1 MTARRALGALAL
13 VFALAHIP
21 SLATS
26 SLADI
31 DSVNFALGVR
41 AFDVAQ
47 HRPHP
52 PGYPVYIALGKVAKG
67 VVGAVAH
74 PFDPPFGLAQG
85 RRSESFLEATALASL
100 SLLAGLVAI
109 GFLYRVFVAL
119 NPRGDAASLTWTN
132 LDVGA
137 FAATAITVSCPLYWY
152 LAVRPISD
160 LPGLAFGLA
169 AQACLLLAFRQ
180 QAPGPD
186 NDRRLSPA
194 ATAASGRLI
203 VVGALLAAF
212 SIGVRSQTLW
222 FTAPLL
228 VLVLFDRVGRGV
240 AGALIGGGFA
250 FLLGGLAWGIPLI
263 VASGGW
269 GAYLAALGA
278 QAGEDFGA
286 GAMLYLYFT
295 PRAFATAIL
304 RTFVDPWDSKILAV
318 VVLTLAAAGVVQ
330 LLWRDRRALVAIGV
344 LSVPY
349 AVFHLAF
356 HDTFF
361 VRYALPIV
369 PAIAFLVVR
378 GATLLSE
385 RAVPVVA
392 ALLSIAAVAV
402 ATPVLA
408 SYGNQPSP
416 TVRVVDA
423 MRASARTAQPGA
435 LAMHHVFR
443 RPLEAE
449 EVPVRLQPPSPAG
462 LEWTELGKYW
472 RDGRTEPAWFL
483 ADLER
488 TDLALIDPQSL
499 RDATEFRWPLVARP
513 AFGGM
518 RPSGVKWYR
527 MPAPGWFAE
536 EGWSLTPETA
546 GVARSMGKGP
556 DIGPIVAWVRR
567 RPGAARVLVGGR
579 NHADPGGPS
588 VHFVLAIDDVPL
600 LRWDAAPGFFL
611 HVVDIPEGRLAGE
624 GALARLTI
632 QSSSVSG
639 DTDIRPSVE
648 QFDLQDPQTLM
659 WGYDSGW
666 HAAEYTPSQGLWRWT
681 SERAML
687 RIVGPAEPVRLSFTV
702 DAPTKY
708 FGAPA
713 RVRVLAGLREIA
725 TVEVANTQ
733 EVTVD
738 VPADALAASAGVL
751 TVETDKT
758 FVPAERGGPPD
769 LRRLGLRIF
778 AMRVSNSL
786 TPPEPT
792 R

>member
-26 SLADI
+26 SLEDI

-52 PGYPVYIALGKVAKG
+52 PGYPVYIALGKVTTGIVG
-67 VVGAVAH
+67 VVAD
-74 PFDPPFGLAQG
+74 PFDSSSGLAQG

-119 NPRGDAASLTWTN
+119 NPRGHAASLTWTT

-152 LAVRPISD
+152 LAVRPMSD
-160 LPGLAFGLA
+160 LPGLAIALA
-169 AQACLLLAFRQ
+169 AQACLLQAFRQ

-203 VVGALLAAF
+203 VVGALLAAL
-212 SIGVRSQTLW
+212 SIGMRSQTLW
-222 FTAPLL
+222 FTLPLL
-228 VLVLFDRVGRGV
+228 ILVLFDRVGRGV
-240 AGALIGGGFA
+240 AGALIGGGIA
-250 FLLGGLAWGIPLI
+250 FVLGGLAWGIPLI

-286 GAMLYLYFT
+286 GAMLYLNFT
-295 PRAFATAIL
+295 PRAGAIAL
-304 RTFVDPWDSKILAV
+304 VHTFIDPWDSTALAV
-318 VVLTLAAAGVVQ
+318 CVLALAAGGIVQ
-330 LLWRDRRALVAIGV
+330 VLWRDRRALVAIGA
-344 LSVPY
+344 LTVPY
-349 AVFHLAF
+349 TVFHLAF
-356 HDTFF
+356 HDAFF
-361 VRYALPIV
+361 VRYALPII
-369 PAIAFLVVR
+369 PALAFLAVR
-378 GATLLSE
+378 GVTLVSE
-385 RAVPVVA
+385 RAVPVA
-392 ALLSIAAVAV
+392 AAVLSIAAVAL

-408 SYGNQPSP
+408 AYGAQLSP
-416 TVRVVDA
+416 VVRAVDA
-423 MRASARTAQPGA
+423 MRAAVRTAQPGA
-435 LAMHHVFR
+435 LAMHQVFR

-449 EVPVRLQPPSPAG
+449 DVPVRVQLASPPR
-462 LEWTELGKYW
+462 LEWIELGKYW
-472 RDGRTEPAWFL
+472 RDGRTEPVWFL
-483 ADLER
+483 ADPER
-488 TDLALIDPQSL
+488 SDLALIDPQSL
-499 RDATEFRWPLVARP
+499 RDATEFRWRLVARP

-518 RPSGVKWYR
+518 RPSGVRWHR

-536 EGWSLTPETA
+536 EGWSLTPETS
-546 GVARSMGKGP
+546 GMARLRGKGP

-567 RPGAARVLVGGR
+567 RPGAVRMLVGGQ
-579 NHADPGGPS
+579 NLAGPADPS
-588 VHFVLAIDDVPL
+588 ARFVLAIDDVPL
-600 LRWDAAPGFFL
+600 LHWDAAPGFFL
-611 HVVDIPEGRLAGE
+611 HVFDIPEGRLAGE

-632 QSSSVSG
+632 QSFAVSG
-639 DTDIRPSVE
+639 DAHILTTVE

-666 HAAEYTPSQGLWRWT
+666 HAAEYTPALGVWRWT

-687 RIVGPAEPVRLSFTV
+687 RIVGPAEPVRLSFTIES
-702 DAPTKY
+702 PTRY
-708 FGAPA
+708 FGGPA
-713 RVRVLAGLREIA
+713 RVRVLAGTREIA
-725 TVEVANTQ
+725 AVALGNAP
-733 EVTVD
+733 ELMVD
-738 VPADALAASAGVL
+738 VPADALAASSGVL
-751 TVETDKT
+751 TIETDKT
-758 FVPAERGGPPD
+758 FVPAERSGRPD
-769 LRRLGLRIF
+769 SRRLGLRVFGI
-778 AMRVSNSL
+778 RVSNSL
-786 TPPEPT
+786 TPPETT